1 MQIEYTVKQLEALN
15 KLSRFDD
22 CQMLVFGAAAST
34 GKSFLG
40 CDWQLKRRLRYPG
53 TRGVIG
59 RAELKRLQLSTMKTF
74 WEVCGLYGLKPSI
87 HYTYNGQLN
96 ILKFYNGSEIILMD
110 MADMPSDPQFQ
121 RFGSMEITDYFVDE
135 VGEISKRAIDILDSR
150 VRFKL
155 VNNRPK
161 GFLTCNPTKGWL
173 YNDVYLPAK
182 QGLLPPHVSF
192 IQALPSDNPHT
203 DPVYMDKLNRLPEY
217 DRQRLLFGNW
227 EYDDDADALFKT
239 DDLAR
244 CFRNE
249 IDDKAP
255 TYITADIAR
264 FGKDRTVILVWR
276 GLTVVDCK
284 ILHRADTQE
293 VGQQIRDLIKRYEV
307 KLSNVIADEDGM
319 GGGVVDFV
327 KCRGFMNGSK
337 APHPERF
344 TNLKAECYYQ
354 LALEIERGNIVFM
367 AGERNQIIKEL
378 EMIKRHR
385 SNTDQKLSV
394 TPKDQIKNTYG
405 ISPDIADAIMMRMY
419 WVVSAT
425 RGVYAVN

>member
-1 MQIEYTVKQLEALN
+1 MTVEYTPKQLEALR
-15 KLSRFDD
+15 KLSRHDN

-40 CDWQLKRRLRYPG
+40 CDWQIKRRLRYPG

-74 WEVCGLYGLKPSI
+74 WEVATMHGLKPSV

-96 ILKFYNGSEIILMD
+96 ILRFYNGSEIILMD

-150 VRFKL
+150 VRFRL
-155 VNNRPK
+155 VDNKPK

-173 YNDVYLPAK
+173 YNDIYLPAR
-182 QGLLPPHVSF
+182 QGSLPDHVSF
-192 IQALPSDNPHT
+192 IQALPTDNPHT

-227 EYDDDADALFKT
+227 EYDDDSNSLFKT
-239 DDLAR
+239 DDLNR

-249 IDDKAP
+249 VDDKA
-255 TYITADIAR
+255 TMYITADIAR
-264 FGKDRTVILVWR
+264 FGKDRTVIVVWR
-276 GLTVVDCK
+276 GLTAIDLK

-293 VGQQIRDLIKRYEV
+293 VGEVIRDLIKRYEV
-307 KLSNVIADEDGM
+307 KLSNVIADEDGI
-319 GGGVVDFV
+319 GGGVVDMV

-337 APHPERF
+337 APHPERY

-354 LALEIERGNIVFM
+354 LALMIEQGKIVFM
-367 AGERNQIIKEL
+367 AGEKNQIIREL

-385 SNTDQKLSV
+385 SNSDQKLTV
-394 TPKDQIKNTYG
+394 TPKDEIARQHG
-405 ISPDIADAIMMRMY
+405 ISPDLADAIMMRMY
-419 WVVSAT
+419 FVVSAT
-425 RGVYAVN
+425 RGTYAVN